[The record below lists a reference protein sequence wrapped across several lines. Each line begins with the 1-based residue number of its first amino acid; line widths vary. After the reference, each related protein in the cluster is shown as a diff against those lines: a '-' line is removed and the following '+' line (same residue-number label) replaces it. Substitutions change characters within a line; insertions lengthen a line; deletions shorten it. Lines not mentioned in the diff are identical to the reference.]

1 MPALFT
7 GMKSL
12 PVGLQDVSPDIRS
25 TGIATPSF
33 QDNAMICSW
42 RRSPNIEITFAREKS

>member
-12 PVGLQDVSPDIRS
+12 PVGLQDISLDIRS
-25 TGIATPSF
+25 TGIALAVISR
-33 QDNAMICSW
+33 QRDDLLLA
-42 RRSPNIEITFAREKS
+42 ALAQ